1 MADKATAPPR
11 GPDGR
16 FVGGTSDPNLW
27 RSGTG
32 DRAAPSSPSAGS
44 DTYAVQLE
52 AATKLKV
59 SLERRQAE
67 QEILRAHV
75 RDEDV
80 LTILTVAM
88 MAKFTVVWA
97 DCKLVCSDAPDCMRR
112 LQATR
117 GLVLAR
123 ESRSACPEPG

>member
-1 MADKATAPPR
+1 MADKANAPPR
-11 GPDGR
+11 GSDGR
-16 FVGGTSDPNLW
+16 FVSGTSDPKLRNSST
-27 RSGTG
+27 RDSTAQSSSDAGT
-32 DRAAPSSPSAGS
+32 

-52 AATKLKV
+52 AATKLKA

-80 LTILTVAM
+80 LTVLTVAM

-97 DCKLVCSDAPDCMRR
+97 DCKLVCSD
-112 LQATR
+112 
-117 GLVLAR
+117 
-123 ESRSACPEPG
+123 